1 MLFYPVTAF
10 LSPLSVPVCPVTNT
24 APDLLTP
31 ANVQTP
37 GTSRRT
43 FHGIVLDR
51 QFTVRRLCNE
61 LHVAAESLRAAYDE
75 PGRLSL
81 NAVMAFSG
89 LLGEEPEKVSADLFA
104 ETRELRKKGPAP
116 EAPKRNRTLK
126 AKAKSD
132 RA

>member
-1 MLFYPVTAF
+1 MTK
-10 LSPLSVPVCPVTNT
+10 T
-24 APDLLTP
+24 APNFLTP
-31 ANVQTP
+31 ANVQAP
-37 GTSRRT
+37 GTSGRT
-43 FHGIVLDR
+43 FHGIVLDH
-51 QFTVRRLCNE
+51 QLTVRRLCSE

-81 NAVMAFSG
+81 NAVMAFSE

-104 ETRELRKKGPAP
+104 EIRELRKKGPAP

-132 RA
+132 TA